1 MSPGNTD
8 APSSGSVRADNAAA
22 AGDEPL
28 RRVLAEVLDAAIAIT
43 RSDFGNIQLLDP
55 VLGQLK
61 IVVHRGLPQW
71 WRDFWDAADGGAGA
85 CGTALAR
92 RERVVVEDVE
102 ESPIFFGTPALE
114 IQRRAGIRAVQSTPL
129 FARTGNPIGMFSTHF
144 RQRHR
149 PDEAE
154 ERLLDLLA
162 NHAAAMIERVQ
173 DDMALRESEERFRT
187 LIEHAPVALAMFD
200 ADMRY
205 LAVSRRWLRDYG
217 LGEQD
222 IIGRSH
228 YDVFPEIPE
237 RWKAAHR
244 RGLAGEVVQERGD
257 RFERADGTVQW
268 HHWEVRPW
276 RKVDGAVGGLVLF
289 TEDITECKQAEAEIA
304 ELRAEMELLTKS
316 QIASQTAAA
325 IAHEINQPLSAC
337 ASYAEAALR
346 LAQSEGLRSEPLR
359 RALEGSTLQAQ
370 RAGEVVREL
379 LQFFHAGP
387 GAIEEVQLAQAI
399 PRALALV
406 EGNGHGGFHAV
417 VDLAPD
423 LRPVRA
429 NRVQIEKVIVN
440 LLRNGVDAMRAAG
453 VDPRQITITVRA
465 VEDDGNRA
473 MARVTVQD
481 CGPGVREEEI
491 QHIFMPFCSGKPA
504 GIGMGLAISRSLIE
518 ANGGLL
524 WCEPATGGGIFHFT
538 VPFSS

>member
-1 MSPGNTD
+1 MSPGKMD
-8 APSSGSVRADNAAA
+8 SPPSDTVGVGSPLAE
-22 AGDEPL
+22 DEPL
-28 RRVLAEVLDAAIAIT
+28 QRVLAEVLDAAIAIT

-55 VLGQLK
+55 VGGHLK
-61 IVVHRGLPQW
+61 IVAVRGLPEW
-71 WRDFWDAADGGAGA
+71 WCEFWNSAGRGSGA

-102 ESPIFFGTPALE
+102 ESPIFFGTPALD

-129 FARTGNPIGMFSTHF
+129 VDRTGNPIGMFSTHC
-144 RQRHR
+144 RRPHR

-154 ERLLDLLA
+154 ARLLDLLA
-162 NHAAAMIERVQ
+162 RHAAAMIERVQ
-173 DDMALRESEERFRT
+173 ADLALREGEERFRT

-222 IIGRSH
+222 LTGRSH
-228 YDVFPEIPE
+228 YEVFPDIPE
-237 RWKAAHR
+237 RWKSAHR
-244 RGLAGEVVQERGD
+244 RGLAGEVVRERED
-257 RFERADGTVQW
+257 RFESIDGTVEW
-268 HHWEVRPW
+268 HNWEVRPW
-276 RKVDGAVGGLVLF
+276 RKVDGTVGGLVLF
-289 TEDITECKQAEAEIA
+289 TEDVTERKQTEAEISD
-304 ELRAEMELLTKS
+304 LRAEMESLTKS

-346 LAQSEGLRSEPLR
+346 LAQADGQDSEPLR
-359 RALEGSTLQAQ
+359 HALEGSARQAQ
-370 RAGEVVREL
+370 RAGAVVREL
-379 LQFFHAGP
+379 LQFFQAGE
-387 GAIEEVQLAQAI
+387 GAIGEVQLAQAI

-429 NRVQIEKVIVN
+429 NRVQIEKVLVN
-440 LLRNGVDAMRAAG
+440 LLRNSVDAMRGAG
-453 VDPRQITITVRA
+453 VEARQVTITVRA
-465 VEDDGNRA
+465 IEDDGNRA

-481 CGPGVREEEI
+481 CGPGLREEEI

-518 ANGGLL
+518 ANGGRL
-524 WCEPATGGGIFHFT
+524 WCEPAAGGGIFHFT
-538 VPFSS
+538 VPFFS

>member
-1 MSPGNTD
+1 MSPGSKD
-8 APSSGSVRADNAAA
+8 ASQRGSIRI
-22 AGDEPL
+22 GDPL
-28 RRVLAEVLDAAIAIT
+28 AEEEALQPVLVEVLDAAIAIT
-43 RSDFGNIQLLDP
+43 RADFGNIQLFDP
-55 VLGQLK
+55 VDGRLQ
-61 IVVHRGLPQW
+61 IVAHRGLPSW
-71 WRDFWDAADGGAGA
+71 WQDFWNAADGGSGA

-102 ESPIFFGTPALE
+102 ESPIFYGTPALE

-129 FARTGNPIGMFSTHF
+129 VGRTGNPIGMFSTHF
-144 RQRHR
+144 RRRHR

-162 NHAAAMIERVQ
+162 QHAAAMIERVRA
-173 DDMALRESEERFRT
+173 DLALRDSEERFRI

-200 ADMRY
+200 SDMRY

-222 IIGRSH
+222 IVGRSH
-228 YDVFPEIPE
+228 YEVFPEIPE

-244 RGLAGEVVQERGD
+244 RALAGEVVQERED
-257 RFERADGTVQW
+257 HFERIDGTVTW

-276 RKVDGAVGGLVLF
+276 RKVDGTVGGVVLF
-289 TEDITECKQAEAEIA
+289 TEDISERKQAEAEIS
-304 ELRAEMELLTKS
+304 ELRAEMESLTKS
-316 QIASQTAAA
+316 QIAGQTAAA

-346 LAQSEGLRSEPLR
+346 LAQSEGQGSEPLR
-359 RALEGSTLQAQ
+359 RALEGSARQAQ

-379 LQFFHAGP
+379 LQFFHAGG
-387 GAIEEVQLAQAI
+387 GAIEQVQLAQAI

-453 VDPRQITITVRA
+453 VETRQITITVRA
-465 VEDDGNRA
+465 IEDDGNRA

-481 CGPGVREEEI
+481 CGPGLRAEEI
-491 QHIFMPFCSGKPA
+491 QHIFLPFCSGKPA

-518 ANGGLL
+518 ANGGRL
-524 WCEPATGGGIFHFT
+524 WCEPAAGGGVFHFT
-538 VPFSS
+538 VPFAA